1 MSYNP
6 LLPAGQAAMAASSP
20 VVIASNQSAVPVTFT
35 GSTDVATQTTLALI
49 KAKTDNIPAL
59 GQALAATSVPV
70 ILPTATITTLTPP
83 AAITGFATSAN
94 QSTEITS
101 LGTIAGAVSATHM
114 QVDVLTAPTTAVT
127 GTFWQATQPVSLA
140 TLPVTNAGTFAV
152 QAKGSTAESS
162 AIADNPINNGG
173 TAVTAPKTI
182 VHNGDAVGLVADT
195 TGRLIIAPYS
205 NPENFK
211 SGATSDI
218 TGTTATTII
227 AGTASNFLYI
237 TQILV
242 TNSHATV
249 GTFVNLTEETSG
261 TVLYTGYAAALGGG
275 FSLTFPTPLR
285 VPTAAKAIQGV
296 CVTTGAN
303 VRISASGYIS
313 TL

>member
-6 LLPAGQAAMAASSP
+6 LLPAGQTAMAASSP

-127 GTFWQATQPVSLA
+127 IASLPSGA
-140 TLPVTNAGTFAV
+140 VTNAGTFAV
-152 QAKGSTAESS
+152 QATLAAE
-162 AIADNPINNGG
+162 
-173 TAVTAPKTI
+173 
-182 VHNGDAVGLVADT
+182 T
-195 TGRLIIAPYS
+195 T
-205 NPENFK
+205 K
-211 SGATSDI
+211 
-218 TGTTATTII
+218 
-227 AGTASNFLYI
+227 
-237 TQILV
+237 
-242 TNSHATV
+242 
-249 GTFVNLTEETSG
+249 
-261 TVLYTGYAAALGGG
+261 
-275 FSLTFPTPLR
+275 
-285 VPTAAKAIQGV
+285 
-296 CVTTGAN
+296 
-303 VRISASGYIS
+303 
-313 TL
+313 

>member
-127 GTFWQATQPVSLA
+127 IASLPSGA
-140 TLPVTNAGTFAV
+140 VTNAGTFAV